1 MSMKMLIPVGT
12 ALLLAG
18 LAGCEREV
26 SYTADVQ
33 PIFDSYCVQCHTA
46 SGEGAAASGFVVD
59 NYDTVMKGTNFGPVV
74 VPGSSMSSSLYLVVA
89 SKTDPNS
96 PYWNEVRFRAAEL
109 SACTHGELL
118 RWSGRLFER
127 LNLRD
132 YGRFDFRA
140 NAKGEIKLLEV
151 NPNPA
156 WCHDGKLA
164 HMAHLAGEDHATL
177 LRRILESTRVRLAG
191 EVSAVL
197 G

>member
-89 SKTDPNS
+89 SKTDPKIHM
-96 PYWNEVRFRAAEL
+96 PPHHDEALAEGRGFAL
-109 SACTHGELL
+109 SRTNIETIGT
-118 RWSGRLFER
+118 WIDQG
-127 LNLRD
+127 
-132 YGRFDFRA
+132 
-140 NAKGEIKLLEV
+140 AK
-151 NPNPA
+151 NN
-156 WCHDGKLA
+156 
-164 HMAHLAGEDHATL
+164 
-177 LRRILESTRVRLAG
+177 
-191 EVSAVL
+191 
-197 G
+197 